1 MDNKDFTQY
10 STKCSQI
17 FNNIFQIMPRFVA
30 SNNNIEKDRQNLAD
44 QMKDLEL
51 LLDQCYVDVEET
63 VINITKNKK
72 EALNRNNN
80 YRNRNEAEN
89 NSSNSTLSLNDC
101 ESEKELIRD
110 LRNKLKNTKLIL

>member
-63 VINITKNKK
+63 VTNITKNKN
-72 EALNRNNN
+72 EVLNKNN
-80 YRNRNEAEN
+80 YSKNRGESEN
-89 NSSNSTLSLNDC
+89 SNINSTLSFNDGEVERKLI
-101 ESEKELIRD
+101 ESIV
-110 LRNKLKNTKLIL
+110 NKLKNTKLTV